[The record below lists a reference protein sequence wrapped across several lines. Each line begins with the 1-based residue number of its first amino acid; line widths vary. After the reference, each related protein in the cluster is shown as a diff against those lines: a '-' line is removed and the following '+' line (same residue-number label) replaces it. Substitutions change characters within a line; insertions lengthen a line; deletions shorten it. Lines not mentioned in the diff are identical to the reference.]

1 MISDSSYPIDSAPS
15 PPPSH
20 IIFKNRQSPGNAS
33 IGGLKAKRPSA
44 PNLRR
49 IDTTSTERL
58 NPNLSKLSVM
68 TKPFRSATLTI
79 PPRLTLPSSSLQSPV
94 SPSHL
99 NLVYS
104 SHSPSASARNYGGFD
119 GGNGSLDS
127 NPTSSHTPGTPT
139 TFSSPMSAFPAL
151 YGHPHI
157 FGCGSSSNVIS
168 TSTVL
173 DRDRT
178 LSSSPIIVQPEI
190 PSTESE
196 ALPTFTVSTTLP
208 NFLFLG
214 SELTEPSH
222 VEELKN
228 LGVKRIM
235 NLAAELN
242 EDDHGLSLKERFDR
256 YVKIPMRDTVEEENV
271 LKDVRRVCE
280 ILGRSDLSQ
289 IHFRLLKHV
298 IDDARLRSA
307 PTYVHCKAG
316 KSRSVTAVIAYLIH
330 ANHWT
335 LSRAYGFVLERRK
348 GISPNIGFVSELMN
362 FEEQELGG
370 KSMGVHSNNA
380 GGENGHGP
388 EEMAFRNVR
397 LRRGGHI
404 RESLPPLQSFASC
417 DADASPCL
425 DSGHGKAIGSMSS
438 AGIQLPRV
446 VVGDQAQEME
456 IKDASGRY
464 RHARRAPVDENTL
477 QPSRRVSKAGLESSV
492 FEYV

>member
-1 MISDSSYPIDSAPS
+1 MLNVNDTHITNAVATSIPAHVISDSSYPIDSAPS

-20 IIFKNRQSPGNAS
+20 IIFKNRQLPGNAS

-49 IDTTSTERL
+49 IDTTSAERL

-119 GGNGSLDS
+119 SGNGSLDS

-151 YGHPHI
+151 YGHSHT
-157 FGCGSSSNVIS
+157 FGCGSSSNAI
-168 TSTVL
+168 TISTVL

-178 LSSSPIIVQPEI
+178 LSSSPITVQPEI

-196 ALPTFTVSTTLP
+196 ALPTFTVSMILP

-280 ILGRSDLSQ
+280 ILGRSDLS
-289 IHFRLLKHV
+289 
-298 IDDARLRSA
+298 
-307 PTYVHCKAG
+307 
-316 KSRSVTAVIAYLIH
+316 
-330 ANHWT
+330 
-335 LSRAYGFVLERRK
+335 
-348 GISPNIGFVSELMN
+348 
-362 FEEQELGG
+362 
-370 KSMGVHSNNA
+370 
-380 GGENGHGP
+380 P
-388 EEMAFRNVR
+388 EFIPGCE
-397 LRRGGHI
+397 
-404 RESLPPLQSFASC
+404 
-417 DADASPCL
+417 
-425 DSGHGKAIGSMSS
+425 SMS
-438 AGIQLPRV
+438 
-446 VVGDQAQEME
+446 
-456 IKDASGRY
+456 
-464 RHARRAPVDENTL
+464 
-477 QPSRRVSKAGLESSV
+477 
-492 FEYV
+492 

>member
-1 MISDSSYPIDSAPS
+1 
-15 PPPSH
+15 
-20 IIFKNRQSPGNAS
+20 
-33 IGGLKAKRPSA
+33 
-44 PNLRR
+44 
-49 IDTTSTERL
+49 
-58 NPNLSKLSVM
+58 
-68 TKPFRSATLTI
+68 
-79 PPRLTLPSSSLQSPV
+79 
-94 SPSHL
+94 
-99 NLVYS
+99 
-104 SHSPSASARNYGGFD
+104 
-119 GGNGSLDS
+119 
-127 NPTSSHTPGTPT
+127 
-139 TFSSPMSAFPAL
+139 
-151 YGHPHI
+151 
-157 FGCGSSSNVIS
+157 
-168 TSTVL
+168 
-173 DRDRT
+173 
-178 LSSSPIIVQPEI
+178 
-190 PSTESE
+190 
-196 ALPTFTVSTTLP
+196 
-208 NFLFLG
+208 
-214 SELTEPSH
+214 
-222 VEELKN
+222 
-228 LGVKRIM
+228 M

-397 LRRGGHI
+397 LRRGDTSENHS
-404 RESLPPLQSFASC
+404 RLFNHLQVVMPMPPLVSTAVM
-417 DADASPCL
+417 
-425 DSGHGKAIGSMSS
+425 GN
-438 AGIQLPRV
+438 QLV
-446 VVGDQAQEME
+446 
-456 IKDASGRY
+456 
-464 RHARRAPVDENTL
+464 L
-477 QPSRRVSKAGLESSV
+477 
-492 FEYV
+492 